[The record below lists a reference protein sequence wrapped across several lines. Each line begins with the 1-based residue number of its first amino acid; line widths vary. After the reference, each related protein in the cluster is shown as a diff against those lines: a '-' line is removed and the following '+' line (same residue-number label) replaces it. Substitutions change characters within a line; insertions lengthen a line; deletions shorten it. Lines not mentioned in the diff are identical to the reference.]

1 MQDLKNIFEK
11 YLENAANKISINDSV
26 VLDNIKKLINNGS
39 SKVDAIKQ
47 SLKQYSIDETTD
59 YISKFE
65 VLLDTSNDN
74 NIESQRPQVKKYSIP
89 NQMIFKA
96 GNWKGRKTSISDLV
110 DAVKCYEDTKQNFK
124 PIQKFTHKEFSE
136 HQKDPVL
143 NKLPFRVGDLE
154 NLRLVNDEL
163 YADRTNIPE
172 PIYNMIKDGLISG
185 HSAEFKENVT
195 INGQKYKRFLY
206 ADALLG
212 SELPALAPVM
222 KPFFYDAENENNTF
236 IYECETSINYD
247 EEPIYYENGDL
258 EMKITKQNYQAK
270 IQKCSDMGM
279 KNVKSYEA
287 FMEMEDD
294 AGAEYLLTLDD
305 YLKKEKERLSQ
316 KESGMYSAEP
326 ETNETVDFY
335 KAKLREYEEKA
346 KYDAEIE
353 VKAKY
358 DAEIESLKIANTEIQ
373 LRLANEQLQREKEAN
388 IKFVYSFTKNAS
400 GPIFPISMEDKL
412 ITMFNN
418 MDKPNET
425 TFKYSDEGQE
435 VEGSVKGN
443 VQAVLKDL
451 AKELSVSGKNHKF
464 IYSTDEY
471 SETNRGNKLQ
481 INKKDEKINY
491 SDDATL
497 EYLEDDDAIQKY
509 ADEKGVSY
517 EQAYDMYYK
526 TDSIP
531 VEKADKINL

>member
-1 MQDLKNIFEK
+1 MQNESTMTNTAL
-11 YLENAANKISINDSV
+11 NDSII
-26 VLDNIKKLINNGS
+26 LNSIRKLINNG
-39 SKVDAIKQ
+39 VARTDAIKQ

-74 NIESQRPQVKKYSIP
+74 NIESQRPTVKKYSIP

-96 GNWKGRKTSISDLV
+96 GNWKGRKTSVSDLA

-124 PIQKFTHKEFSE
+124 PIQKFTHKEFKD
-136 HQKDPVL
+136 HQQDPVL

-163 YADRTNIPE
+163 YADRVNVPE

-247 EEPIYYENGDL
+247 EEPIYYQNGDL
-258 EMKITKQNYQAK
+258 KMKITKQAYEAK
-270 IQKCSDMGM
+270 KQKCSDAGM

-294 AGAEYLLTLDD
+294 AGGEYLLTLDD
-305 YLKKEKERLSQ
+305 YLKKEKEKLQQ

-326 ETNETVDFY
+326 ETTETVDFY

-346 KYDAEIE
+346 KYDAELE
-353 VKAKY
+353 AKAKY
-358 DAEIESLKIANTEIQ
+358 DAEIEALKIANAEIQ

-388 IKFVYSFTKNAS
+388 MKFVYSFTKNPS
-400 GPIFPISMEDKL
+400 GPIFPISMENKL
-412 ITMFNN
+412 ISMLNN

-435 VEGSVKGN
+435 VEGTLKAN
-443 VQAVLKDL
+443 IQAVLKDL
-451 AKELSVSGKNHKF
+451 AKELSVSGSKNHKF
-464 IYSTDEY
+464 VYSTDEY
-471 SETNRGNKLQ
+471 TETNRGNKVQ
-481 INKKDEKINY
+481 INKRDEKINY
-491 SDDATL
+491 SDEATI
-497 EYLEDDDAIQKY
+497 EYLEDDQAIQKY

-517 EQAYDMYYK
+517 EQACDIYYK
-526 TDSIP
+526 TNPFP
-531 VEKADKINL
+531 VEKPEVISLSK

>member
-11 YLENAANKISINDSV
+11 YLENDANKISINDSV

-59 YISKFE
+59 YISKFK

-74 NIESQRPQVKKYSIP
+74 NIESQRPTVKKYSIP

-110 DAVKCYEDTKQNFK
+110 DAVRCYEDTKQNFK

-222 KPFFYDAENENNTF
+222 KPFFYDAENEDNTF

-326 ETNETVDFY
+326 ETTETVDFY

-346 KYDAEIE
+346 KYDAELE
-353 VKAKY
+353 AKAKY

-388 IKFVYSFTKNAS
+388 MKFVYSFTKHAS

-464 IYSTDEY
+464 IYSTDEF
-471 SETNRGNKLQ
+471 SETKRGDKLQ